1 MKKQE
6 IKNIFFMKDK
16 KLIIV
21 HMKGFDWD
29 YKNYGIVYL
38 CYREQRI
45 KMDYTGFGNHEGNP
59 TLSLKLNDSRYSSLN
74 EIESEI
80 MNNKNECFIER

>member
-6 IKNIFFMKDK
+6 IKNIFFIKDK

-21 HMKGFDWD
+21 HLKRFDWD

-38 CYREQRI
+38 CYGEQRI
-45 KMDYTGFGNHEGNP
+45 RMDYSGFGNHEENSA
-59 TLSLKLNDSRYSSLN
+59 LSLKLNDSRYSSLD
-74 EIESEI
+74 EIEFEI
-80 MNNKNECFIER
+80 MNNKNECFLER